1 MWYNYLFYNNNLWY
15 LWVMTNLNLICWQYI
30 WWVLLKVF
38 SIWLTFNKLFL
49 KCRQHSSLNPIWS
62 KTCMKDK
69 THRIIFPSTLFVVWL
84 LLWMW
89 WYHDAISHICNK
101 YFGRSAKCV
110 NLPIWGVG
118 FYFQYGGTMA
128 RQRGKPTMYTL
139 PHPQYTASSAVPPVR
154 VSVETCVENLLHG
167 DACLLPVC
175 RGGWAM
181 SRLWVGLALQSTQKG
196 INPDILPKDF
206 PLPNK
211 IWLLADFVKNVPQFD
226 SRCIAL
232 PPNADRSHWRP
243 RPMLAELLS
252 QPGKLDENITKTSWD
267 ESILP
272 KLGMLFA

>member
-1 MWYNYLFYNNNLWY
+1 MYEGQDSQNNLSIHS
-15 LWVMTNLNLICWQYI
+15 VCCLIAFYEC
-30 WWVLLKVF
+30 
-38 SIWLTFNKLFL
+38 
-49 KCRQHSSLNPIWS
+49 
-62 KTCMKDK
+62 D
-69 THRIIFPSTLFVVWL
+69 
-84 LLWMW
+84 
-89 WYHDAISHICNK
+89 DAISHICDK

-139 PHPQYTASSAVPPVR
+139 PHPQYTPSSAVPCASACGNLCGKPPTWWCLLASCVPRR
-154 VSVETCVENLLHG
+154 VSNVPIV
-167 DACLLPVC
+167 
-175 RGGWAM
+175 GW
-181 SRLWVGLALQSTQKG
+181 SRIAKHTERYFR

-211 IWLLADFVKNVPQFD
+211 IWLLADFVKNVPQVD
-226 SRCIAL
+226 PRCIAL

-252 QPGKLDENITKTSWD
+252 QPGKLDESKLPRLVTIESWD
-267 ESILP
+267 ESIFP